1 MVGRLTLAQEIG
13 VRVPVSQ
20 PFLPSKPTFI
30 KSEVGL
36 FFANKF

>member
-20 PFLPSKPTFI
+20 PLLLLKPTFI
-30 KSEVGL
+30 KNEVGL
-36 FFANKF
+36 FFANRF